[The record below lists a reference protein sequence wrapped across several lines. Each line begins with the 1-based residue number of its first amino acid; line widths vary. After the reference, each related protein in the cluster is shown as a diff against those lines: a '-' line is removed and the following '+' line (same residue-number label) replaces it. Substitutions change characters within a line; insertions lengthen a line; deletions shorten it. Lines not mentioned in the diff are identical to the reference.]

1 MKIPSIVFQQCLLLL
16 LLALFLVRGIDD
28 TDASES
34 KTMSLSTGETPMA
47 FVRKMCVRKAISN
60 RKPRILQP
68 FEFKKTMVTSIRWWN
83 YTSFSTFKKSGADL

>member
-47 FVRKMCVRKAISN
+47 FVRNKIDSHDVSDFH
-60 RKPRILQP
+60 
-68 FEFKKTMVTSIRWWN
+68 FE
-83 YTSFSTFKKSGADL
+83 